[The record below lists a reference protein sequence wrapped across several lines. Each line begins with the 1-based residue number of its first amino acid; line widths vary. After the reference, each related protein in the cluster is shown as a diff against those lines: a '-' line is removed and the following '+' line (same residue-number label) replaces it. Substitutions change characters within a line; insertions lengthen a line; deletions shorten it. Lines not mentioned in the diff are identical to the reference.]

1 MSELAPINDIHTKI
15 FDDIFNERLSA
26 INKEV
31 LLVVLTDNTPHDALP
46 HLAEQFHVMGNEGWL
61 LVDSDEEKKAL
72 IKSAIKIHR
81 YKGTKYA
88 LIKVL
93 ELLQIN
99 GIVEEWF
106 EYNGNPYFFKLI
118 LNVSET
124 NLNFERTKLLFE
136 LINEY
141 KNERSWLDAVEIT
154 LNSFS
159 RQKTAAYFTL
169 QEKIICNSR

>member
-31 LLVVLTDNTPHDALP
+31 LLVVLTDNAPHDALP

>member
-15 FDDIFNERLSA
+15 FDDICNERLSA
-26 INKEV
+26 INKEI
-31 LLVVLTDNTPHDALP
+31 LLVVLTDNAPLDALP
-46 HLAEQFHVMGNEGWL
+46 HLAEQFHIMGNEGWL
-61 LVDSDEEKKAL
+61 LVNSEEEKKAL

-99 GIVEEWF
+99 GIVREWF
-106 EYNGNPYFFKLI
+106 EYDGNPYYFKLI

-154 LNSFS
+154 VNSFS
-159 RQKTAAYFTL
+159 HQKTAAYFTL